1 MQRFFSRSVLFL
13 LLFSAMVSQPWGAG
27 RGFGGGEVFAQ
38 DADVIAAKEAFEVA
52 KELGTADAWNA
63 FLASYPTGFY
73 ADMARAY
80 LKKAG
85 GQSEPAAVPVVSSGK
100 ASERQCSERAELRS
114 QSSSEPTKIT
124 FVNKSGMYRAFLWID
139 FEGNL
144 QDYGGLN
151 SGEQITFD
159 TYRTHPWMVAT
170 GPGDCLQIFLP
181 AAEPATVEL
190 FRLDADN
197 PKPSTPPRA
206 KPTEAKKKPLACGK
220 NYKLRNGE
228 CVLLQNCGKNAYRS
242 AEGDC
247 YCKKG
252 YQLRNGK
259 CVWRQ
264 DKQGFEVEPWKKP
277 GCKTWQAQCNKGNG
291 NACRK
296 YEETCQ
302 VN

>member
-1 MQRFFSRSVLFL
+1 MQWFPLRAVLFL
-13 LLFSAMVSQPWGAG
+13 FLFAAMLSPPWNAG
-27 RGFGGGEVFAQ
+27 QKFGGGEAFAQ
-38 DADVIAAKEAFEVA
+38 DADAVAAKDAFEVA
-52 KELGTADAWNA
+52 KELGTEDAWNA
-63 FLASYPTGFY
+63 FLGSYPTGFY

-80 LKKAG
+80 LKKVAEP
-85 GQSEPAAVPVVSSGK
+85 SETIAPVPSSAR
-100 ASERQCSERAELRS
+100 ASEHQCSERTALRS
-114 QSSSEPTKIT
+114 EKSSEPTKIT
-124 FVNKSGMYRAFLWID
+124 FVNKSGMYRSFLWID

-151 SGEQITFD
+151 AGEQITFD

-170 GPGDCLQIFLP
+170 GPGDCLQIFMP

-197 PKPSTPPRA
+197 PKPLTPPKA
-206 KPTEAKKKPLACGK
+206 KPTEAKKKPLVCGK

-252 YQLRNGK
+252 YQMRKGK
-259 CVWRQ
+259 CIWPQ
-264 DKQGFEVEPWKKP
+264 DKKGFEVAPWKKS
-277 GCKTWQAQCNKGNG
+277 GCKTWQAQCSQGNG